1 MSLQDYRRKR
11 DFAKTRE
18 PAPEHSV
25 RGAKRAIFVVQLHHA
40 SRRHFDFRLQVGDS
54 LRSWA
59 VPKGPSY
66 DPTVKRLAVEVE
78 DHPVS
83 YADFEGDIDEGYGKG
98 HVDIFDRGV
107 WATKGDAEA
116 QLRKGHLAFELFG
129 ERLKGSWHLVRSG
142 RKEKQPAW
150 FLIKVDDAY
159 AGDVEADDL
168 LDATMRASTRK
179 AARTPALKVA
189 AKKSTARKK
198 AAPKG
203 RRVSAATLGKAAAA
217 LDGARKAKA
226 SGDFFAPQLAR
237 LRESPPQGDTW
248 LHEVKWDGYRI
259 LAGVA
264 KGKASLWSRN
274 GLPWN
279 DRLPDIVQAVEALGL
294 DSARLDGE
302 LIALDAEGR
311 SDFNALQRTLS
322 GDAQAPL
329 VYMLF
334 DVPYL
339 EGFDVS
345 DAPLIERKALLER
358 MLAHAPSSLSFS
370 SHTVGH
376 GDDVFGMAM
385 EQKLEGIISKR
396 VNGAYHAGR
405 GDDWQK
411 IKRLESD
418 EFAVV
423 GYTPA
428 KGSRVAFGSLL
439 LARPD
444 ADGGWTYA
452 GRVGTGFTDEML
464 RELGRTLA
472 SGGSKKPTVRLDAVD
487 PMLRGALW
495 VPPTVV
501 AEVYFRGIGNKN
513 LLRQPSL
520 RTLRVDKTP
529 DDLRDSD
536 RAPVAAKAASK
547 KTAPKKAATKKT
559 ATTKTATRKTATT
572 KTTARK
578 ASMKTSTTK
587 KGVATKAAGTRAATK
602 KATTKK
608 SAATKVSAKAS
619 PSTTSP
625 GTGTSV
631 DPASIT
637 ITHPDRVVFP
647 ADGITKQDV
656 ADYYLAVMP
665 WLLPAIADRPTS
677 TIRCPGGIDSPCF
690 FQKHIVPGL
699 HHVGE
704 ARLKE
709 ETGAQ
714 AVYLYPKD
722 AAGVIELVQFG
733 ALEFHPW
740 GSHIA
745 RPDIADRVVFDLD
758 PGDGVAWSRVVAAA
772 RLTRG
777 LLGDLGLQSFVRT
790 TGGKGLHVV
799 VPLNPGADWTTVK
812 DFARAFAEAMT
823 GLHPLEFVSTAT
835 KRIRGGKIYI
845 DYLRNGRGATAVAS
859 YSLRSRPG
867 APVAVPLSWE
877 ELGKIK
883 GGNAFDL
890 HTVPKRLARLRKDPW
905 EGIDTLRQD
914 LRAVSRKLADH

>member
-1 MSLQDYRRKR
+1 MSLHDYRRKR

-18 PAPEHSV
+18 PAPDDSV

-66 DPTVKRLAVEVE
+66 DPSVKRLAVEVE

-83 YADFEGDIDEGYGKG
+83 YASFEGDIEEGYGKG
-98 HVDIFDRGV
+98 HVDIFDSGV

-129 ERLKGSWHLVRSG
+129 ERLKGAWHLVRGG
-142 RKEKQPAW
+142 RKEKQPTW

-168 LDATMRASTRK
+168 MDATMRKSTLK
-179 AARTPALKVA
+179 AAKTPALKAA
-189 AKKSTARKK
+189 AKKSTARTK
-198 AAPKG
+198 APPKG
-203 RRVSAATLGKAAAA
+203 RRMSAAALAKAAAA
-217 LDGARKAKA
+217 LEGSRKVRA
-226 SGDFFAPQLAR
+226 SSEFFAPQLAR
-237 LRESPPQGDTW
+237 LRETPPQGDTW

-259 LAGVA
+259 VAGVA
-264 KGKASLWSRN
+264 KGRVQLWSRN

-279 DRLPDIVQAVEALGL
+279 DRLPDIVQAVKGLGL

-322 GDAQAPL
+322 GEAQAPL

-334 DVPYL
+334 DVPYI
-339 EGFDVS
+339 EGVDVS
-345 DAPLIERKALLER
+345 GSPLIGRKALLEG
-358 MLAHAPSSLSFS
+358 MLAHAPSSLAFS

-376 GDDVFGMAM
+376 GDDVFAMAM
-385 EQKLEGIISKR
+385 EQKLEGIISKK
-396 VNGAYHAGR
+396 VSGAYHGGR

-428 KGSRVAFGSLL
+428 KGSRVSFGSLL
-439 LARPD
+439 LAKPD
-444 ADGGWTYA
+444 ADGGWTYV

-464 RELGRTLA
+464 RELGTTLA
-472 SGGSKKPTVRLDAVD
+472 KGGVKKPTVRLDAVD

-520 RTLRVDKTP
+520 KTLRVDKKP
-529 DDLRDSD
+529 GDLLDSD
-536 RAPVAAKAASK
+536 RAVASAPEKA
-547 KTAPKKAATKKT
+547 APKK
-559 ATTKTATRKTATT
+559 
-572 KTTARK
+572 
-578 ASMKTSTTK
+578 
-587 KGVATKAAGTRAATK
+587 VA
-602 KATTKK
+602 TKK
-608 SAATKVSAKAS
+608 SAAKKSAPKKAS
-619 PSTTSP
+619 TKKSTAAAP
-625 GTGTSV
+625 VASV

-647 ADGITKQDV
+647 ADGITKQEV

-665 WLLPAIADRPTS
+665 WLLPAISDRPTS

-690 FQKHIVPGL
+690 FQKHVVAGL
-699 HHVGE
+699 HYVGTT
-704 ARLKE
+704 RLKE

-740 GSHIA
+740 GSHIDK
-745 RPDIADRVVFDLD
+745 PDIADRVVFDLD
-758 PGDGVAWSRVVAAA
+758 PGDGVDWSRVVAAA

-777 LLGDLGLQSFVRT
+777 LLSDLGLESFVRT

-799 VPLNPGADWTTVK
+799 VPLSPGADWTTTK
-812 DFARAFAEAMT
+812 EFARAFAEAMA
-823 GLHPLEFVSTAT
+823 GLHPLEFVATAA
-835 KRIRGGKIYI
+835 KKVRNGKIYI

-867 APVAVPLSWE
+867 APVAVPLRWE

-890 HTVPKRLARLRKDPW
+890 RTVPKRLKRLKKDPW
-905 EGIDTLRQD
+905 EGIDAVRQD
-914 LRAVSRKLADH
+914 LGAVMEKLGGG

>member
-1 MSLQDYRRKR
+1 MTLQDYRRKR
-11 DFAKTRE
+11 NFTKTRE
-18 PAPEHSV
+18 PAPDDSV
-25 RGAKRAIFVVQLHHA
+25 RADRRAIFVVQLHHA
-40 SRRHFDFRLQVGDS
+40 SRRHFDFRLQVGDA

-66 DPTVKRLAVEVE
+66 DPAVKRLAVEVE

-83 YADFEGDIDEGYGKG
+83 YADFAGEIEEGYGKG
-98 HVDIFDRGV
+98 HVDIFDHGV
-107 WATKGDAEA
+107 WSTAGDVDA
-116 QLRKGHLAFELFG
+116 QLQKGHLSFELFG
-129 ERLKGSWHLVRSG
+129 ERLKGAWHLVRSG
-142 RKEKQPAW
+142 KKEKQPAW
-150 FLIKVDDAY
+150 FLIKAEDAY

-179 AARTPALKVA
+179 AAKTPALKAA
-189 AKKSTARKK
+189 AKKSTARRK
-198 AAPKG
+198 APPTG
-203 RRVSAATLGKAAAA
+203 RRVPVATLGKAAAA
-217 LDGARKAKA
+217 LEGSRKTKA
-226 SGDFFAPQLAR
+226 SRDFFAPQLAR
-237 LRESPPQGDTW
+237 LREAPPQGDAW

-259 LAGVA
+259 VTGVA
-264 KGKASLWSRN
+264 SGKASLWSRN

-279 DRLPDIVQAVEALGL
+279 DRLPDIVQAVESLGL

-302 LIALDAEGR
+302 LIALDAQGH
-311 SDFNALQRTLS
+311 SDFNALQRTLA
-322 GDAQAPL
+322 GEAQAPL

-334 DVPYL
+334 DLPYL
-339 EGFDVS
+339 EGHDLSGV
-345 DAPLIERKALLER
+345 PLIERKALLER
-358 MLAHAPSSLSFS
+358 MLTHGPSRLGFS

-376 GDDVFGMAM
+376 GDDVFAMAM
-385 EQKLEGIISKR
+385 EQKLEGIIAKR
-396 VNGAYHAGR
+396 VNGPYHGGR

-411 IKRLESD
+411 VKRLESD

-423 GYTPA
+423 GYTPG

-452 GRVGTGFTDEML
+452 GRVGTGFTDDML
-464 RELGRTLA
+464 RELGKTLA
-472 SGGSKKPTVRLDAVD
+472 TGGSKRPTVRLDAVD

-495 VPPTVV
+495 VKPTVV

-536 RAPVAAKAASK
+536 RAPAKAPGASK
-547 KTAPKKAATKKT
+547 AVKRQASVASRSTTSKEGHVAPMARSSK
-559 ATTKTATRKTATT
+559 ATTGP
-572 KTTARK
+572 ARK
-578 ASMKTSTTK
+578 AS
-587 KGVATKAAGTRAATK
+587 V
-602 KATTKK
+602 
-608 SAATKVSAKAS
+608 
-619 PSTTSP
+619 
-625 GTGTSV
+625 V

-690 FQKHIVPGL
+690 FQKHVIAGL
-699 HHVGE
+699 HHVGT
-704 ARLKE
+704 AKMKE

-714 AVYLYPKD
+714 GVYLYPKD
-722 AAGVIELVQFG
+722 AAGVMELVQFG

-745 RPDIADRVVFDLD
+745 KPDLADRVVFDLD
-758 PGDGVAWSRVVAAA
+758 PGDNVDWSRVVAAA
-772 RLTRG
+772 RMTRG
-777 LLGDLGLQSFVRT
+777 FLKDLGLECFVRT

-799 VPLNPGADWTTVK
+799 VPLNPGADWKTTK
-812 DFARAFAEAMT
+812 DFARGFAETMAA
-823 GLHPLEFVSTAT
+823 LHPLEFVATAA
-835 KRIRGGKIYI
+835 KKVRGGKIYI

-867 APVAVPLSWE
+867 APVAVPLRWE

-890 HTVPKRLARLRKDPW
+890 KTVPKRLARLKKDPW
-905 EGIDTLRQD
+905 EGIDSVRQD
-914 LRAVSRKLADH
+914 LKAVTRKLADLE